1 MTYYAGVTRDS
12 DSLKLVFSSPTIG
25 PALIILDANLA
36 VTTPLNVWIQTGVRA
51 IDHCVESFCNLKR
64 VAGFDEACVKG
75 LQRLIPALLL
85 CKADPSN
92 AKNATRLSTRH
103 PGRHDAFTQRRRP
116 RCQSRSGHRLGPL
129 GVGHG
134 ITSCILL
141 PAVCK
146 WNAKQKANVERQKL
160 MEKILWDIDAAR
172 EFFEARG
179 LKKGEADLEDLIDAI
194 VREKFED
201 LAVNALEDNCTQA
214 NPARI
219 YKQEQVLE
227 ILEMCA

>member
-1 MTYYAGVTRDS
+1 M
-12 DSLKLVFSSPTIG
+12 
-25 PALIILDANLA
+25 
-36 VTTPLNVWIQTGVRA
+36 
-51 IDHCVESFCNLKR
+51 
-64 VAGFDEACVKG
+64 
-75 LQRLIPALLL
+75 
-85 CKADPSN
+85 
-92 AKNATRLSTRH
+92 
-103 PGRHDAFTQRRRP
+103 
-116 RCQSRSGHRLGPL
+116 
-129 GVGHG
+129 
-134 ITSCILL
+134 
-141 PAVCK
+141 CK